1 MGLLRDLVATTTD
14 TLRLVTDLMRLRLE
28 EKKRAAKRGVTRI
41 GICLAIGLVALGFV
55 GAGIGLLI
63 YGCFVLVANNLGP
76 GPSGLII
83 GAASVI
89 FAGLLMLL
97 VCGSRRS

>member
-1 MGLLRDLVATTTD
+1 MGLLRDLMATTTD
-14 TLRLVTDLMRLRLE
+14 ALRLVTDIMRLRLE
-28 EKKRAAKRGVTRI
+28 EKKQRAKRGVTRI
-41 GICLAIGLVALGFV
+41 GVCLVMGLIALGLV
-55 GAGIGLLI
+55 GAGIGLLL
-63 YGCFVLVANNLGP
+63 YGSFVLVANQLGP

-97 VCGSRRS
+97 VCGSMRS